1 MKYLSKDPIFCT
13 PSTEDYEKS
22 WERVFG
28 DARSTLVDDPYDD
41 SYDVN
46 VKKNFQVWSKEA
58 FGVGEGVI

>member
-46 VKKNFQVWSKEA
+46 VKKIFRCGRKRPLGWVR
-58 FGVGEGVI
+58 V